1 LLKQLIMIPLTGQ
14 ILEMIKKH
22 GAIGVLALWL
32 GYTHFEVQDLKD
44 RLFHCLEGREYTI
57 SKDKKEEPIIPER
70 SDSVAILTEDGKR
83 LVRR

>member
-1 LLKQLIMIPLTGQ
+1 MIPLTGQ

-44 RLFHCLEGREYTI
+44 RLFNCLEGREYTI
-57 SKDKKEEPIIPER
+57 SKDKKEEPIIPKRE
-70 SDSVAILTEDGKR
+70 DSVAVLPENGER

>member
-1 LLKQLIMIPLTGQ
+1 MIPLTAQ
-14 ILEMIKKH
+14 ILEVIKKH

-44 RLFHCLEGREYTI
+44 RLFNCLDNRERISQGRGEQPALPST
-57 SKDKKEEPIIPER
+57 
-70 SDSVAILTEDGKR
+70 SDSLAVLPEDSKR

>member
-1 LLKQLIMIPLTGQ
+1 MIPLTGQ

>member
-1 LLKQLIMIPLTGQ
+1 MIPLTAQ
-14 ILEMIKKH
+14 ILEVVKKH

-44 RLFHCLEGREYTI
+44 RLFNCLDSREQISQGRGRQPVLPSI
-57 SKDKKEEPIIPER
+57 NDSLAIFPE
-70 SDSVAILTEDGKR
+70 DSKR

>member
-1 LLKQLIMIPLTGQ
+1 MIPLTNQ
-14 ILEMIKKH
+14 ILEIIKKH

-44 RLFHCLEGREYTI
+44 RLFNCLEGREYTI
-57 SKDKKEEPIIPER
+57 SQGKKEEPIIPKRE
-70 SDSVAILTEDGKR
+70 DSLAVLPEDGKR

>member
-1 LLKQLIMIPLTGQ
+1 MIPLTAQ

-44 RLFHCLEGREYTI
+44 RLFRCLDEREQISQGRGEQPDLPSTN
-57 SKDKKEEPIIPER
+57 
-70 SDSVAILTEDGKR
+70 DSLAILPEDSKR

>member
-1 LLKQLIMIPLTGQ
+1 MIPLTSQ
-14 ILEMIKKH
+14 ILEIIKKH

-44 RLFHCLEGREYTI
+44 RLFNCLEGREYTI
-57 SKDKKEEPIIPER
+57 SQGKKEKPLPIKRI
-70 SDSVAILTEDGKR
+70 DSLAILPDDGKR

>member
-1 LLKQLIMIPLTGQ
+1 
-14 ILEMIKKH
+14 MIKKH

-44 RLFHCLEGREYTI
+44 RLFHCLEGREYVI

>member
-1 LLKQLIMIPLTGQ
+1 MIPFTAQ

-44 RLFHCLEGREYTI
+44 RLFKCLDDREQI
-57 SKDKKEEPIIPER
+57 SQGKRNEPR
-70 SDSVAILTEDGKR
+70 SPLREDSLAILPEDGRR